1 MVWIRLLII
10 LLVLVAMVY
19 YAMLI
24 MHCFGVIKFTSRKIN
39 FGRMIIPF
47 YYWLMPSKER
57 NHKK

>member
-1 MVWIRLLII
+1 
-10 LLVLVAMVY
+10 
-19 YAMLI
+19 MLI